1 MPIKPTVKLDQSE
14 LYKLGSRSKLAR
26 LLNITNGDLRRL
38 SNGESL
44 YSEFEIEKKNGGGF
58 RMVENPA
65 RPLKLAQA
73 KLARMLS
80 RITPPEFLF
89 CPVKRRCYV
98 SNAAAHLGNRV
109 VHCLDIKKFFPSTPK
124 RQVFWFFHK
133 VMKCERSIAGTLASL
148 ACYQGHLPTGSPLSP
163 IMAYFAYFDL
173 WERISV
179 FCRKRGYTF
188 TVYIDDITISGVKV
202 PTKDIWEIQKMIH
215 GAGLTYHKQKIYID
229 RPAEIT
235 GVMMGK
241 GKVFPPNRQLKKH
254 HDAQELLKSSNGDE
268 RKKLVGRIAGLKG
281 QLSQIRARNLPVS
294 EPRWSAEKLT

>member
-1 MPIKPTVKLDQSE
+1 MSNKTSVVLNQSQ
-14 LYKLGSRSKLAR
+14 LYKCGNRAKLAKMLKNSTAELAR
-26 LLNITNGDLRRL
+26 LSKSDV
-38 SNGESL
+38 L
-44 YSEFEIEKKNGGGF
+44 YSEFEIEKKNGSGF
-58 RMVENPA
+58 RTVENPA

-73 KLARMLS
+73 KLARLLS
-80 RITPPEFLF
+80 RIAPPDFLF

-124 RQVFWFFHK
+124 RRVYWFFHK
-133 VMKCERSIAGTLASL
+133 IMKCEADIAGTLAAL

-173 WERISV
+173 WERISL
-179 FCRKRGYTF
+179 FCRERGYTF
-188 TVYIDDITISGVKV
+188 TVYIDDITISGAKV
-202 PTKDIWEIQKMIH
+202 PTKDIWEIQKMID
-215 GAGLTYHKQKIYID
+215 GVGLKYHKQKTYID

-254 HDAQELLKSSNGDE
+254 HDAQELLKFAGGEE
-268 RKKLVGRIAGLKG
+268 RTKLIGRIAGLKG
-281 QLSQIRARNLPVS
+281 QMSQIRSKNVPV
-294 EPRWSAEKLT
+294 